1 MSVKEFIQTWNGKDI
16 KDYSKEDRMFD
27 VQDNMM
33 DIVEFYVLKGHNK
46 KHADTVNKLYHVFA
60 SERFIKTIEKMTKK
74 KSEYRLIPELAIV
87 FSDLVDKRSKELG
100 EEKVEFYVGV
110 VDKLLKPRVK
120 EIAEKVQLPKEL
132 ITETLVV
139 LPDTRLVDEKYVPI
153 YVNKALRKLYV
164 LANMLGK
171 ETIENISTKD
181 LKKLFKQVFGKDNFN
196 DVLLSI
202 ATERRDFVRNFNE
215 VQLLM
220 WSKLSDL
227 LLSELLDMK
236 KKSIKN
242 FMYDYI
248 DRREMAVKRNN
259 DFTRRIDFLGL
270 ENEEGMEKIYN
281 VAKSIVEKDNK
292 LEKFLH

>member
-74 KSEYRLIPELAIV
+74 KSEYRLIPELAVV

-153 YVNKALRKLYV
+153 YVNKTLRKIYV

-248 DRREMAVKRNN
+248 DKREMAVKRNN

>member
-1 MSVKEFIQTWNGKDI
+1 
-16 KDYSKEDRMFD
+16 MFD

-74 KSEYRLIPELAIV
+74 KSEYRLIPELAVV

-248 DRREMAVKRNN
+248 DKREMAVKRNN
-259 DFTRRIDFLGL
+259 DFARRIDFLGL

-281 VAKSIVEKDNK
+281 VAKSIVEKDDK

>member
-74 KSEYRLIPELAIV
+74 KSEYRLIPELAVV

-202 ATERRDFVRNFNE
+202 ATERRDFIRNFNE

-248 DRREMAVKRNN
+248 DKREMAVKRNN

-281 VAKSIVEKDNK
+281 VAKSIIEKDSK

>member
-74 KSEYRLIPELAIV
+74 KSEYRLIPELAVV

-248 DRREMAVKRNN
+248 DKREMAVKRNN
-259 DFTRRIDFLGL
+259 DFARRIDFLGL

-281 VAKSIVEKDNK
+281 VAKSIVEKDDK